1 MRANVSMAARLTG
14 LFVFLSV
21 VVLGAVLLAFYWR
34 VEHHLH
40 QEHQRL
46 LAEVANT
53 LASVPV
59 KELRNRVGFEQA
71 SPAKGKAALF
81 APNRYGFRLQ
91 AKTGKVLVETPG
103 MSELPAGVWPPLP
116 AGDLGGHNTNPLAIA
131 PDKFVVVAWRP
142 YAMTGDARGSLLV
155 ALDVSED
162 VELLRD
168 IRNSSL
174 VMVVLA
180 VGSATLLGLLGA
192 RKGMVPLLRLT
203 AEVQHVSA
211 SDLQVRVADHHYPRE
226 LRSLVQAF
234 NGLLERLEKAFGDLA
249 SYSANLAHELR
260 TPLAVLRGEIE
271 VALLGNRTEGEYRAV
286 LESALDELD
295 RLARLVEKLLFLC
308 RADRGEM
315 ALQKRWLTLEAEAK
329 AVLEFYRPLA
339 EAQAVSLVLEGEGQA
354 FVDRDLFR
362 QALANLVAN
371 ALQHVSAGGSVRVRV
386 GQEEGRSV
394 VTVADDGC
402 GIDPEIVPFLF
413 QRFPPIPR
421 RKGSGLGLAIVRSIV
436 ELHGGGVSIASATP
450 QGTVVRLWFPLGGV
464 DLKEV

>member
-21 VVLGAVLLAFYWR
+21 VLLGAVLVAFYWR

-40 QEHQRL
+40 EEHQRL

-59 KELRNRVGFEQA
+59 EQLRNRVGLERA
-71 SPAKGKAALF
+71 SLPKGKPALF

-103 MSELPAGVWPPLP
+103 MNELPATVWPQLP
-116 AGDLGGHNTNPLAIA
+116 AAGPGGHNTHPQAIA
-131 PDKFVVVAWRP
+131 PDRFVVVAWRP
-142 YAMTGDARGSLLV
+142 YAMTGDAEGLLLV

-162 VELLRD
+162 VDLLRD

-192 RKGMVPLLRLT
+192 RKGMAPLRQLT

-211 SDLQVRVADHHYPRE
+211 SDLQVRVADHHYPQE

-234 NGLLERLEKAFGDLA
+234 NGLMERLEKAFGDLA

-260 TPLAVLRGEIE
+260 TPLAVLRGEME
-271 VALLGNRTEGEYRAV
+271 VALLGNRTEAEYRAV

-315 ALQKRWLTLEAEAK
+315 ALQKRWLALEGEAK

-339 EAQAVSLVLEGEGQA
+339 EAQDVSLVLEGEGQA

-371 ALQHVSAGGSVRVRV
+371 ALQHVSAGGTVRVRV
-386 GQEEGRSV
+386 SQEEGRSV

-402 GIDPEIVPFLF
+402 GIDPEIMPFLF

-436 ELHGGGVSIASATP
+436 ELHGGGVTIANANP
-450 QGTVVRLWFPLGGV
+450 RGTEVRLWFPIGGADIKQV
-464 DLKEV
+464 